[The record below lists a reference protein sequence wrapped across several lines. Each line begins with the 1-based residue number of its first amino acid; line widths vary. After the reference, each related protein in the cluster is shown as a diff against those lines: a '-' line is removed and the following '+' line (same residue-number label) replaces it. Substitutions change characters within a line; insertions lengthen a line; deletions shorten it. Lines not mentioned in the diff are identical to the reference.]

1 MRSGCEGLVSKIA
14 ARPTNNECS
23 SVSKTQLSD
32 TGVGDELTTVHTY
45 LVLSA
50 QQSIIVIV
58 IITSR
63 MLNMFRREGAKRRQ
77 EKHRKSCSDAVTETM
92 KLKLTSDTRKC

>member
-1 MRSGCEGLVSKIA
+1 MWSYGGKGAVSK
-14 ARPTNNECS
+14 TTDNKCS
-23 SVSKTQLSD
+23 SVGRTQLSD